1 MAVNS
6 KYLRK
11 AGGQRRME
19 FIQFAPMWNKSHS
32 ARRSNRFGGENPDVH
47 TRVSNAALR
56 ESRIVAG
63 QQRESLQTVL
73 VKKSARRLNNR
84 ESFRSDDVV
93 VDRGMMEE
101 YGMTSDGWRIQQ
113 CVAKDGGEAGNGGTV
128 EDPALP

>member
-1 MAVNS
+1 
-6 KYLRK
+6 
-11 AGGQRRME
+11 ME
-19 FIQFAPMWNKSHS
+19 FIQFAPMWNKSHT
-32 ARRSNRFGGENPDVH
+32 ARRSNRFGGKNPDVH

-63 QQRESLQTVL
+63 QQMESTPDP
-73 VKKSARRLNNR
+73 KMG
-84 ESFRSDDVV
+84 ESGGIKTPTILWAAGFVAAV